1 MTRVGSAMSQDEKDF
16 VLGGAIAVIFVL
28 GAVIGLLLMNRPH
41 QRAARAPISNHS
53 TYAQVKAH
61 FDGKPAGSGPYLAGF
76 KTCSAW
82 SNGRKGSH
90 GHQAHGWILIGC
102 SK

>member
-1 MTRVGSAMSQDEKDF
+1 MKDKIDYLIVCVVVLIF
-16 VLGGAIAVIFVL
+16 VVLGGVGILVTEKSAPSK
-28 GAVIGLLLMNRPH
+28 RS
-41 QRAARAPISNHS
+41 PISNHS

-90 GHQAHGWILIGC
+90 GHQSHGWILIGC